1 MNGVVH
7 FDTYTLADG
16 LQDYGVVWGKMMDF
30 LQGNQFLMI
39 FLVGSL
45 VAMVWKHFM
54 SAKKAVR

>member
-1 MNGVVH
+1 MLL
-7 FDTYTLADG
+7 TYSLSDG
-16 LQDYGVVWGKMMDF
+16 LTDYSTVWAKMMDF

-54 SAKKAVR
+54 AAKKAVR